1 MITDA
6 EVERFIEDL
15 GYPVHVLLK
24 EHFEESDLHTDVR
37 SALERF
43 EVRRAG

>member
-6 EVERFIEDL
+6 EVERFIKDL
-15 GYPVHVLLK
+15 GYSAHFLTEVHD
-24 EHFEESDLHTDVR
+24 FSPTDLRTDVR

-43 EVRRAG
+43 VERHP